1 MITLINKLG
10 IVYFIHAIILCHL
23 ITPLYSENNLPY
35 IEEYQLENGVRVLI
49 APNYDNPIAYVN
61 VYINASKLDDYENQ
75 IGIST
80 DAFYAM
86 DQGTSTYPSED
97 YIRDK
102 LFLLG
107 SDDGKFKRFHMNFV
121 HGTIQDYF
129 LKEDLNEGLELI
141 SEVLIHPTYPIWLKK
156 FLSSIVFAT
165 SPKTSLIRSK
175 NLLYKHNLHQY
186 ANIYHNIHPK
196 PIASKKKLLKW
207 HYNFITP
214 ENITIMVSG
223 DVNAIYVKKMMD
235 KYFGDWQPSNT
246 IPEKRNYSI
255 NLNDK
260 TGIKLRFIHVEKNK
274 DALIDIVKWAP
285 STSDKQLYAGILAR
299 DVFGADGFSSRLKN
313 IHSKFEYYGELYS
326 SLRKHP
332 TIPYIQIRGNIQ
344 YEELYRLYNELK
356 SELKI
361 LFSNSITESE
371 LEYAKKTKIN
381 YYNNRLHNPRQL
393 STFIQDNYNLNGYS
407 LDEIS
412 NKWKYI
418 QNVTL
423 KEVNDIAVKMFDTNN
438 FMMVVVGNKD
448 SCSTFLEQF
457 ENVEYYEHTEE
468 LRVLTT
474 SP

>member
-1 MITLINKLG
+1 
-10 IVYFIHAIILCHL
+10 
-23 ITPLYSENNLPY
+23 
-35 IEEYQLENGVRVLI
+35 
-49 APNYDNPIAYVN
+49 
-61 VYINASKLDDYENQ
+61 
-75 IGIST
+75 
-80 DAFYAM
+80 
-86 DQGTSTYPSED
+86 
-97 YIRDK
+97 
-102 LFLLG
+102 
-107 SDDGKFKRFHMNFV
+107 
-121 HGTIQDYF
+121 
-129 LKEDLNEGLELI
+129 
-141 SEVLIHPTYPIWLKK
+141 
-156 FLSSIVFAT
+156 
-165 SPKTSLIRSK
+165 
-175 NLLYKHNLHQY
+175 
-186 ANIYHNIHPK
+186 
-196 PIASKKKLLKW
+196 
-207 HYNFITP
+207 
-214 ENITIMVSG
+214 MVSG
-223 DVNAIYVKKMMD
+223 DINAIYVKKMMD
-235 KYFGDWQPSNT
+235 KYFGDWQPSNK

-285 STSDKQLYAGILAR
+285 STSDKRLYAGILAR
-299 DVFGADGFSSRLKN
+299 DVFGAHGFSSRLKN

-356 SELKI
+356 SEFKMLS
-361 LFSNSITESE
+361 SNSITESE
-371 LEYAKKTKIN
+371 LEYAKKAKIN
-381 YYNNRLHNPRQL
+381 SYNNRLYNPRQL

-418 QNVTL
+418 QNVTRR
-423 KEVNDIAVKMFDTNN
+423 EVNDVAAKMFDPNN

-468 LRVLTT
+468 LRESAS

>member
-1 MITLINKLG
+1 MITLKNKLG
-10 IVYFIHAIILCHL
+10 IVYFIHAIVLCHL
-23 ITPLYSENNLPY
+23 ITPLYSKNNLPY
-35 IEEYQLENGVRVLI
+35 IEEYRLENGVRVLI

-86 DQGTSTYPSED
+86 GQGTSKYPSED
-97 YIRDK
+97 HIRDK
-102 LFLLG
+102 LFSLG
-107 SDDGKFKRFHMNFV
+107 SDDGSFKRFHMNFV

-129 LKEDLNEGLELI
+129 LKEDLKEGLELI
-141 SEVLIHPTYPIWLKK
+141 SEILIHPTYPIWLEK

-165 SPKTSLIRSK
+165 SPKTSLIRIK
-175 NLLYKHNLHQY
+175 NLPYKHNLHQY
-186 ANIYHNIHPK
+186 ANIYHNIHPT

-207 HYNFITP
+207 HHNFITP
-214 ENITIMVSG
+214 ANITIMVSG

-235 KYFGDWQPSNT
+235 KYFGDWQPSNK

-260 TGIKLRFIHVEKNK
+260 TGIKLRFIHVENNK

-285 STSDKQLYAGILAR
+285 STSDKRLYAGILAR

-344 YEELYRLYNELK
+344 YEELSRLYNELK
-356 SELKI
+356 NEFKTVLSVIDKEL
-361 LFSNSITESE
+361 
-371 LEYAKKTKIN
+371 IN
-381 YYNNRLHNPRQL
+381 YYFELKKDPKSIIL
-393 STFIQDNYNLNGYS
+393 SALKVTKL
-407 LDEIS
+407 
-412 NKWKYI
+412 
-418 QNVTL
+418 VTL
-423 KEVNDIAVKMFDTNN
+423 HY
-438 FMMVVVGNKD
+438 
-448 SCSTFLEQF
+448 L
-457 ENVEYYEHTEE
+457 
-468 LRVLTT
+468 
-474 SP
+474 